1 MFGAELIEDPH
12 RALAPREDREQFVF
26 AAEIEPRDDA
36 FMAMLDEETMRA
48 VGERA
53 HQFIFM
59 GGQPEAFDIILVARL
74 RVRHEYLRRR
84 LLDDRARDP
93 AFERILRALRREAD
107 DAVPF
112 ADRSEESRVGTECVS
127 QCRSRWSPAAEKKKK
142 K

>member
-74 RVRHEYLRRR
+74 RVRH
-84 LLDDRARDP
+84 
-93 AFERILRALRREAD
+93 
-107 DAVPF
+107 
-112 ADRSEESRVGTECVS
+112 RSEEHTSELQSLMRISYAVFCL
-127 QCRSRWSPAAEKKKK
+127 KKKTNNYTTLK
-142 K
+142 LHDLN

>member
-1 MFGAELIEDPH
+1 
-12 RALAPREDREQFVF
+12 
-26 AAEIEPRDDA
+26 
-36 FMAMLDEETMRA
+36 MRA

-53 HQFIFM
+53 YQFIFM

-112 ADRSEESRVGTECVS
+112 ADRLFPILD
-127 QCRSRWSPAAEKKKK
+127 PAHEHIVVERLPALINDDNRRAAIEDRKSTPLNSSH
-142 K
+142 